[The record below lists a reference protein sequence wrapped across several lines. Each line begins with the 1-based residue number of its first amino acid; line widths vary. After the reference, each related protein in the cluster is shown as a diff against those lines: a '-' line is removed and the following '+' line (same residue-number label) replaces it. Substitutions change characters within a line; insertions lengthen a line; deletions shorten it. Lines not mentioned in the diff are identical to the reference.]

1 MQNLKHPNLVA
12 LLEVFRRKR
21 RLHLVFEFCE
31 HTVLHE
37 LERHPQVRNRNLAL
51 IIIFI
56 IKLKKNRIKKT
67 CIYVKLFLVFSNTS
81 LKAIIVFSFHLQYFL
96 PITFVLSVCFYYEIF
111 RIVSLKTIFF
121 HINRVLLTIYLNYC
135 TYLET
140 VLYLKYFFERNF
152 YFNLK
157 YVRKW
162 FFISNNNRYNK
173 LLLVYMSPN
182 EFYI

>member
-96 PITFVLSVCFYYEIF
+96 PITFVLSVCFYYKIF
-111 RIVSLKTIFF
+111 RIVLIFKDNIF
-121 HINRVLLTIYLNYC
+121 SYKPSF
-135 TYLET
+135 TY
-140 VLYLKYFFERNF
+140 
-152 YFNLK
+152 NL
-157 YVRKW
+157 
-162 FFISNNNRYNK
+162 FK
-173 LLLVYMSPN
+173 LLYVLRNCFVF
-182 EFYI
+182 EILF